1 MASNKNSPPTGKGA
15 NEPDNDQQNRLSV
28 NTDAADVDWMIL
40 SDISTR
46 IGGYPQPTQ
55 DSNQASNNL
64 STTPSSQVINNQVV
78 DDDLE
83 DLEWLRSLGL
93 DEPIERPSQKNASS
107 SPSNNN
113 VENIDWLIV
122 SDLKTRMVDSDKNPN
137 ANPTYQ
143 DAAQSNVSPSSVQ
156 ADSSTSNIFDD
167 DLGLEGLEFIDNSD
181 FSNLDSLNF
190 DSDDDFRIDELQNES
205 DVTESKIQG
214 LSELLDDN
222 FDTNNDNEWD

>member
-46 IGGYPQPTQ
+46 IGGHPQPTQ
-55 DSNQASNNL
+55 DSNQALDNL

-107 SPSNNN
+107 SQSNNDI
-113 VENIDWLIV
+113 ENIDWLIV

-137 ANPTYQ
+137 ANPPYQ
-143 DAAQSNVSPSSVQ
+143 DAAQSNVSPSS
-156 ADSSTSNIFDD
+156 
-167 DLGLEGLEFIDNSD
+167 
-181 FSNLDSLNF
+181 
-190 DSDDDFRIDELQNES
+190 LQ
-205 DVTESKIQG
+205 
-214 LSELLDDN
+214 LYLC
-222 FDTNNDNEWD
+222 